1 MKKAVQV
8 RRHEIQALRIRLERL
23 EALQNEHGPKVAW
36 ATYQAE
42 TSEMRFRTL
51 EQWVDT
57 LQRAIAANPE
67 AFREVALAALAAK
80 VEPWP

>member
-1 MKKAVQV
+1 MRKSPPVTRTEVGNLRV
-8 RRHEIQALRIRLERL
+8 RLSRL
-23 EALQNEHGPKVAW
+23 EAFQNEHGPKVAW

-42 TSEMRFRTL
+42 MSEMRLRTL